1 MSDQMKL
8 DVELVIQIGEML
20 ATLPYAEV
28 HHTIQYLAKAVYDH
42 QQSQE
47 PKIFTGE

>member
-1 MSDQMKL
+1 MKL
-8 DVELVIQIGEML
+8 DVELVIQVGEML
-20 ATLPYAEV
+20 ADLPFRQV
-28 HHTIQYLAKAVYDH
+28 RDTIQHLAKAVYDH